1 MLDAQGVV
9 CYHIAVSKHI
19 SASKIPENLS
29 RLRKNLRYTQKEFAK
44 IAGLNSNY
52 YAKVERGDSAPS
64 LKTLYKIAKA
74 LKVSITDIVG
84 F

>member
-1 MLDAQGVV
+1 M
-9 CYHIAVSKHI
+9 
-19 SASKIPENLS
+19 
-29 RLRKNLRYTQKEFAK
+29 
-44 IAGLNSNY
+44 AGLNPNY
-52 YAKVERGDSAPS
+52 YAKVERGDGVPS